1 MTIINNSFRF
11 IFVHV
16 PKAAGTSLTEVL
28 NPYTNYCDL
37 EIGGTV
43 FGEKI
48 QPAYR
53 KRFGLAKHSSADAIR
68 SVVGRV
74 VWSKYFSFAFV
85 RNPFARCLST
95 YHFLREWE
103 GMEAEDAVLAAKM
116 KQFNSF
122 EEYVLSDIWLESNGP
137 DEIFLPQ
144 ACWVRSPKNNEL
156 IVNFVG
162 QIERINE
169 DMAFVMEVIGC
180 LKGTNA
186 FHGIPKFNAS
196 TQSMPIEISDQAVI
210 AKIVKKYKDDFD
222 TFGYSR
228 NPGATASL
236 PVKKEGDDLDKFQIQ
251 AEIYEQ
257 FKCLGDWKTWT
268 SQHQQEVFSV
278 EHSEKLIEYISKHG
292 VDDPHCAITYS
303 PNQVVITGG
312 NFRETIKAGSLI
324 SRHRAMLLELQRV
337 AKNDMNQLVSR
348 QCKVYAPEG
357 VTDFALYLRGAYPK
371 FIGSEFAQT
380 DKERGEL
387 FPIPSQ
393 DLQALTFSDGVFD
406 LVLSNDVFEHVPD
419 LDQALR
425 EIVRVLNDTGVLI
438 ATFPFLFQCD
448 KSIVKARL
456 VGGEIEHLVEPE
468 YHGNPMRADEGSLVF
483 ELPAWDVVERAKNA
497 GFSDAYFSYISSAKY
512 GVVGQGINGVFVFVA
527 MKKKNG

>member
-1 MTIINNSFRF
+1 MAIINNSFRF

-16 PKAAGTSLTEVL
+16 PKAAGTSVTEVL

-74 VWSKYFSFAFV
+74 IWSQYFSFAFV

-103 GMEAEDAVLAAKM
+103 GMEAEDAAFAAKM

-156 IVNFVG
+156 IVDFVG
-162 QIERINE
+162 QIERIND
-169 DMAFVMEVIGC
+169 DMAFVMEVIGYQ
-180 LKGTNA
+180 KGMNEL
-186 FHGIPKFNAS
+186 HGIPKFNAS
-196 TQSMPIEISDQAVI
+196 KQSMPIEISDQAVI

-228 NPGATASL
+228 NPGATPGLAA
-236 PVKKEGDDLDKFQIQ
+236 KKETDHLDKFQIQ
-251 AEIYEQ
+251 AEIHER
-257 FKCLGDWKTWT
+257 FKCLEDWKTWA

-278 EHSEKLIEYISKHG
+278 EHSEKLIESIRKHG
-292 VDDPHCAITYS
+292 VEDPFSTITC
-303 PNQVVITGG
+303 PPEQVVIALD
-312 NFRETIKAGSLI
+312 NYRETIKSGSLI
-324 SRHRAMLLELQRV
+324 SRHRAMLSELQLV
-337 AKNDMNQLVSR
+337 AKKGSSHLVNR
-348 QCKVYAPEG
+348 QCKVYAPEAI
-357 VTDFALYLRGAYPK
+357 TDFSLYLRGIYPK

-380 DKERGEL
+380 DKEKREL
-387 FPIPSQ
+387 FPIPSE

-419 LDQALR
+419 LDLALR
-425 EIVRVLNDTGVLI
+425 EIARVLNDSGVLI

-448 KSIVKARL
+448 KSLVKARL
-456 VGGEIEHLVEPE
+456 VGGAIEHLVEPE

-483 ELPAWDVVERAKNA
+483 ELPAWDMVARATNA

-527 MKKKNG
+527 LKKKNG